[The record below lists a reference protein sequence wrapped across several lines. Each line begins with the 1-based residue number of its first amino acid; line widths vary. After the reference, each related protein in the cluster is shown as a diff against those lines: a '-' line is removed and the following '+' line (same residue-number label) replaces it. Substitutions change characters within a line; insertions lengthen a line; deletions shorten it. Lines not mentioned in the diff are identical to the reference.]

1 MINTL
6 KLSERLKKVSSFL
19 PEGAHFADIGS
30 DHAYLPC
37 YVCLRDQKA
46 KAVAGEVNTG
56 PFNSAKSTVEA
67 YQLSNLIDVRL
78 GNGLEVLDDDT
89 DIKQVVIA
97 GMGGSLIKTILDEGK
112 SKLSSVQRIIA
123 QPNVDERNVRRWLLK
138 EGFIVIDETIM
149 EENGHRYEIIV
160 ADKKGT
166 DELID
171 PYTKKQLERQL
182 LFGPIL
188 LKNKTDIFHEKWQ
201 SEYKKLSRIIN
212 QMKDAS
218 NVDNEK
224 IERFEKELLW
234 IKEELQDEEQR
245 N

>member
-19 PEGAHFADIGS
+19 PEGAYFADIGS

-37 YVCLRDQKA
+37 YVCLHDRTA
-46 KAVAGEVNTG
+46 KAIAGEVNEG

-67 YQLSNLIDVRL
+67 YQLSNRVEVRL
-78 GNGLEVLDDDT
+78 GNGLEVLDDIT
-89 DIKQVVIA
+89 DIRQIVIA
-97 GMGGSLIKTILDEGK
+97 GMGGSLIKTILEEGK
-112 SKLSSVQRIIA
+112 SKLSNVQRIIA

-138 EGFIVIDETIM
+138 EGYIVTNEAII

-166 DELID
+166 QNLID
-171 PYTKKQLERQL
+171 PYTEEQLEKEL

-188 LKNKTDIFHEKWQ
+188 LRNKTAIFYEKWQ
-201 SEYKKLSRIIN
+201 SEYKKLARVIS
-212 QMKDAS
+212 QMKEAS
-218 NVDNEK
+218 NINSDK
-224 IERFEKELLW
+224 MERFEKELSW
-234 IKEELQDEEQR
+234 IREELQDEEQSD
-245 N
+245 

>member
-46 KAVAGEVNTG
+46 KAVAGEVNIG

-67 YQLSNLIDVRL
+67 YHLSNRIDVRL
-78 GNGLEVLDDDT
+78 GNGLEVLGDDT

-188 LKNKTDIFHEKWQ
+188 LKNKTGIFHEKWQ

-212 QMKDAS
+212 QMKEAS